1 MKQFLTTGFE
11 PSVHHLHGL
20 MARFVAR
27 ENQAQW
33 LKGPYLQLGLPFRPG
48 AKGRAYFPAFQ
59 TEHPGFTH
67 QERAWDRLR
76 TDGDRTPGNTLVTT
90 GTGTSSDKTECF
102 VHPVVDH
109 VAVRAGR

>member
-1 MKQFLTTGFE
+1 
-11 PSVHHLHGL
+11 

-76 TDGDRTPGNTLVTT
+76 TVGDRTPGNTLVTT
-90 GTGTSSDKTECF
+90 GTGTSSGKTECF
-102 VHPVVDH
+102 VYPLLDH
-109 VAVRAGR
+109 AAGRAGRWPTPGLARRWPPRGRQG